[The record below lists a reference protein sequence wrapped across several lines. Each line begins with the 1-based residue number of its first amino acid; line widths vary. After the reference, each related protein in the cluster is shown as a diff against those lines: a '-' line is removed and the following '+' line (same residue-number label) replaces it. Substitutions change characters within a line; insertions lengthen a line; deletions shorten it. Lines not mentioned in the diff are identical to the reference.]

1 MSYYTTGSSFSLKTG
16 THLPRV
22 IYNNNGITSS
32 RTSGVIAPS
41 DPQINGPASTS
52 VFMEASI
59 DSNGTL
65 NTERLAEEFT
75 DKIEPHLSSVGSIS
89 TPHLSTVGSI
99 STPNLL
105 TSMLFLGLQATSLPN
120 FIRVAAYNGGY
131 IASDA
136 SSFYINSSDPSGSV
150 SLFYDS
156 LKRVN
161 GPLINSIDCSSN
173 GTKIVGINNVNKEL
187 YLSID
192 SGKTFITQSKET
204 GRYIQVRMTSDGNY
218 FTLLDTDGKI
228 HFYNINNI
236 QTPNIRDWFT
246 GLAPAKNYPVKDELR
261 CLSISSDGSK
271 QFVFDQSGVLWTL
284 SINTSNIGTATNPMT
299 AITRN
304 TNIFTS
310 NNSYVVWDSCACSG
324 DGVKQIAIGFKY
336 NNGVYDCYIFLLLDQ
351 YLDYASIKITRRNQT
366 GLASGTASFMSSDG
380 SKKWCIIDDQLY
392 YCNTDNVSNFAP
404 VANLTGYFI
413 SYGTCSPDGSIIYLI
428 KNDGSMWKS
437 TDNGNTLI
445 AL

>member
-1 MSYYTTGSSFSLKTG
+1 MSYYTTGTSFSLKTG

-22 IYNNNGITSS
+22 IYNNNGITSG
-32 RTSGVIAPS
+32 RTSGVIAPT
-41 DPQINGPASTS
+41 DPQTNGPASTS

-59 DSNGTL
+59 DSKGTL
-65 NTERLAEEFT
+65 NAERLAEEFA

-89 TPHLSTVGSI
+89 TPHLST
-99 STPNLL
+99 N
-105 TSMLFLGLQATSLPN
+105 MLFLGLQVTSLPN

-150 SLFYDS
+150 SVFNDS

-187 YLSID
+187 YLSTD
-192 SGKTFITQSKET
+192 SGKTFITQSKGT

-228 HFYNINNI
+228 YFYNINNI
-236 QTPNIRDWFT
+236 QTPNIRDWFAP
-246 GLAPAKNYPVKDELR
+246 LAPVKNYPVKDELR

-271 QFVFDQSGVLWTL
+271 QFLFDQSGVLWTL
-284 SINTSNIGTATNPMT
+284 SINTSNIGTTTNP
-299 AITRN
+299 I
-304 TNIFTS
+304 TNITETNYIKTP
-310 NNSYVVWDSCACSG
+310 NNSSVVWDSCACSSNG
-324 DGVKQIAIGFKY
+324 QKQIAVGFKY
-336 NNGVYDCYIFLLLDQ
+336 NNGVYDCYIFLTKDAWAT
-351 YLDYASIKITRRNQT
+351 YTPAKITRRTKTINSVNYAT
-366 GLASGTASFMSSDG
+366 ERASGTSSFMSSDG
-380 SKKWCIIDDQLY
+380 TKKWCIIDEQLY
-392 YCNTDNVSNFAP
+392 YCNTDDANNFALIP
-404 VANLTGYFI
+404 NPTDYFI